1 MPLTYSNV
9 PSPTRRDLLAGALA
23 TAAGT
28 RAAAQP
34 ADPSHPNILYIH
46 SHDTGR
52 YLSPYG
58 HDIPTPNLQKLAGQG
73 VLFRSAFSAA
83 PTCSPSRAS
92 LLTGQCAHQNGML
105 GLAHRGFSLYDYR
118 HHMLYPLRAA
128 GYRSILGGLQHIAA
142 KPETIGY
149 DEILHHRTQ
158 HVADVAPAVT
168 AFLDS
173 RPKEPFFLDVGFF
186 ETHREYA
193 APTPDDQ
200 PRFTQPPRS
209 VPDRPET
216 RADMAAF
223 HSSARILDQGVGQVL
238 DALER
243 NGYASN
249 TLVLST
255 TDHGISFPRM
265 KCNFTDD
272 GWGVSMILHG
282 PGLFPGGRTI
292 DAMISQLDVYP
303 TLCDLLGIEHPAWL
317 EGKSFLPLLRGEN
330 REINEQIFAEV
341 NYHAAYEPMRAVRTH
356 RYKYIRRFGGRKLP
370 VLPNCDDGLS
380 KSVWLEY
387 GWKNRP
393 VAEEELYD
401 LVFDPGEENNL
412 IAAAHPSGPAEE
424 MRARLDRWMHAT
436 NDPLLRGPVAAPHGA
451 VVNDPDGIS
460 PKEPTIRMP

>member
-1 MPLTYSNV
+1 MPLTDSTV

-23 TAAGT
+23 TAAGS
-28 RAAAQP
+28 RAAGQP
-34 ADPSHPNILYIH
+34 ATPSRPNILYIH

-73 VLFRSAFSAA
+73 VLFRCAFSAA

-118 HHMLYPLRAA
+118 HHLLYPLRSA

-149 DEILHHRTQ
+149 DQILPHRTT
-158 HVADVAPAVT
+158 HAADVAPAVA

-173 RPKEPFFLDVGFF
+173 HPKEPFFLDVGFF

-200 PRFTQPPRS
+200 PRFTQPPRT
-209 VPDRPET
+209 VPDRSET

-223 HSSARILDQGVGQVL
+223 HSSARILDHGVGQVL

-265 KCNFTDD
+265 KCNLTDD
-272 GWGVSMILHG
+272 GWGVSMILRG
-282 PGLFPGGRTI
+282 LGLFPGGRVI

-303 TLCDLLGIEHPAWL
+303 TLCDLLGIEHPEWL
-317 EGKSFLPLLRGEN
+317 EGKSFLPLLHGEN

-341 NYHAAYEPMRAVRTH
+341 NYHAAYEPMRAVRTQ
-356 RYKYIRRFGGRKLP
+356 RYKYIRRFGGRRTP

-387 GWKNRP
+387 GWKSRP
-393 VAEEELYD
+393 VPEEELYD

-412 IAAAHPSGPAEE
+412 ISASNLPAAAAE

-436 NDPLLRGPVAAPHGA
+436 NDPLLRGPVPAPHGA
-451 VVNDPDGIS
+451 RINDPDGIS
-460 PKEPTIRMP
+460 PKEPVIRVP